1 MQVAAHAHCPVVVV
15 PALPALRT
23 QSGHVIVGVDGSE
36 VSTDAV
42 GYAFAEASQRR
53 ADLTLL
59 HAWDMSMVQD
69 PTPLNAVPE
78 DFKAFEDGRVALA
91 AEAAVGWAEK
101 YPGVAVRTQVVR
113 GRPDEAL
120 IDASSRAALV
130 VVGSRGRGGF
140 RELLLGSVSRG
151 VLHGAHGPVAVVRP
165 HPGGASLGPTQ
176 SNV

>member
-1 MQVAAHAHCPVVVV
+1 
-15 PALPALRT
+15 
-23 QSGHVIVGVDGSE
+23 
-36 VSTDAV
+36 
-42 GYAFAEASQRR
+42 
-53 ADLTLL
+53 
-59 HAWDMSMVQD
+59 MSMVQD

-78 DFKAFEDGRVALA
+78 DFKAFEDGRVALT

-120 IDASSRAALV
+120 IVASFRAALV

-140 RELLLGSVSRG
+140 RELLLGSVSRR
-151 VLHGAHGPVAVVRP
+151 VLHGAHSPVAVIRP
-165 HPGGASLGPTQ
+165 HPRGASLGPTQ